1 MGSPRAYL
9 TSSAHSVCPAFS
21 ELLSSCSR
29 SDAECF
35 TCASVRNRWYW
46 EMEHDAHFAGKKTKD
61 RSSLLR
67 VDKAKGDSDVSSLE
81 PHSVAVLG
89 GSAPVRGP
97 R

>member
-9 TSSAHSVCPAFS
+9 TSGAHLVCPALT
-21 ELLSSCSR
+21 EHLVSCTR

-35 TCASVRNRWYW
+35 TCADVCNHWYW
-46 EMEHDAHFAGKKTKD
+46 EMEHDAYFAGKKTKD

-67 VDKAKGDSDVSSLE
+67 VDKAKGDSDVTSLE
-81 PHSVAVLG
+81 PHLAAVLG

-97 R
+97 Q